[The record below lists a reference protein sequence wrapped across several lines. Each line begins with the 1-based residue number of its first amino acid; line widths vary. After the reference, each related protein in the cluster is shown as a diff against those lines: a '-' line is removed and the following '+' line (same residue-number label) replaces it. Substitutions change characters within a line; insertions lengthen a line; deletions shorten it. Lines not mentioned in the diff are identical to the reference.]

1 MKDRL
6 SDFDAI
12 ASNHASITPLNL
24 DLTSYDDLKSLE
36 SWHEGNVKVSKKHRL
51 AFLGLIVGVLFF
63 L

>member
-1 MKDRL
+1 RENEDRL

-36 SWHEGNVKVSKKHRL
+36 SWHEGMLK
-51 AFLGLIVGVLFF
+51 
-63 L
+63 